1 MRRLPPFTSS
11 LLTNL
16 MAYTPFASRA
26 AAGPASIS
34 GRRPHA
40 GNLAT
45 SRRCFSSRSSTPTTT
60 TTHITT
66 RSYKES
72 RSTIDP
78 LTELIPDP
86 GAAAAAVA
94 RNSTTSTVWP
104 AGALDGPLT
113 HDAPVVTPA
122 AARAPPHAAAPRGG
136 LAWPRAL
143 KGSLTAVHNLA
154 FHRSP
159 PEEVAARPSRFPF
172 SGEFSTVA
180 AGRGGGGGGS
190 GGSHTHHPA
199 SSSRPLSTAQVHSL
213 LSYAGLVDP
222 DRLAKMREVAARR
235 SFTVVPVI
243 YGSFDRGNLGA
254 ACRSAE
260 AFGFGS
266 VWVAEPATERYRPTR
281 GRCSM
286 GSEKHLDI
294 RVFETASSCVAAAR
308 GAGLRLAVAVGPGEG
323 VVPIEGVDWT
333 VPTAIVLGNE
343 KAGVS
348 PDLVATADLRVTIP
362 MAGFVESFNVSVA
375 AALILSTARR
385 ALDAAAGGGGGGEE
399 GGGAAKAGRLSEAEV
414 ETLAAAMLLRHKVK
428 ALGKWNGA
436 VLEGLL
442 ARQAAE
448 GEGDGV

>member
-1 MRRLPPFTSS
+1 MTS
-11 LLTNL
+11 TCV
-16 MAYTPFASRA
+16 ASRA
-26 AAGPASIS
+26 ATGPASGS

-40 GNLAT
+40 ALGP
-45 SRRCFSSRSSTPTTT
+45 SRRFPSTSTSPSSSAAAPSSTVAQ
-60 TTHITT
+60 
-66 RSYKES
+66 SYKES
-72 RSTIDP
+72 RSTVDP
-78 LTELIPDP
+78 LKELLPDA
-86 GAAAAAVA
+86 GAV
-94 RNSTTSTVWP
+94 STSWP
-104 AGALDGPLT
+104 AGSLDGPLMVSDSPSST
-113 HDAPVVTPA
+113 S
-122 AARAPPHAAAPRGG
+122 ARTRGG

-143 KGSLTAVHNLA
+143 KGSLTAGQFA

-159 PEEVAARPSRFPF
+159 LPAIAARPSRFPF
-172 SGEFSTVA
+172 SGEFST
-180 AGRGGGGGGS
+180 AGPPGKGKDCAPS
-190 GGSHTHHPA
+190 A
-199 SSSRPLSTAQVHSL
+199 PLSTAQVHSL
-213 LSYAGLVDP
+213 LSYAGLVDQG
-222 DRLAKMREVAARR
+222 RLEKMRAVASRR

-294 RVFETASSCVAAAR
+294 RVFESAESCVEAVK
-308 GAGLRLAVAVGPGEG
+308 GSGLALAVAVGPDAPG
-323 VVPIEGVDWT
+323 VVPIESYDWT

-348 PDLVATADLRVTIP
+348 EELQAAADVRVTIP

-385 ALDAAAGGGGGGEE
+385 ALDAAEV
-399 GGGAAKAGRLSEAEV
+399 GRLSEAEV
-414 ETLAAAMLLRHKVK
+414 ETLTAAMLLRHKVK

-436 VLEGLL
+436 VLEGLV
-442 ARQAAE
+442 ARQEAE
-448 GEGDGV
+448 GEG